1 MNKNLFDPHM
11 KALEEMEMPRDL
23 HAKIM
28 KRVFI
33 AGYGRYLYLS
43 SAVLFI
49 NLGVLSFELYR
60 RLASVD
66 YAKLGESLSES
77 FAWSTVYQTLPIQ
90 TMIATG
96 ITAALCAYMVSL
108 FMKLHNNSVNYFSFF
123 RGLAR

>member
-1 MNKNLFDPHM
+1 M
-11 KALEEMEMPRDL
+11 KSLEEMEMPKDL

-43 SAVLFI
+43 SAVLFV

-60 RLASVD
+60 KLVSID

-77 FAWSTVYQTLPIQ
+77 FSWSTLYATLPVQ
-90 TMIATG
+90 TMIATA
-96 ITAALCAYMVSL
+96 ITAALCAYMANL
-108 FMKLHNNSVNYFSFF
+108 FMKLHNNSMSFAF
-123 RGLAR
+123 FGRSAR

>member
-11 KALEEMEMPRDL
+11 KALDEVEMPRDL

-60 RLASVD
+60 KLASID
-66 YAKLGESLSES
+66 YAQLSES
-77 FAWSTVYQTLPIQ
+77 FTMPALYAALPVQ
-90 TMIATG
+90 TMVATG

-108 FMKLHNNSVNYFSFF
+108 FMKLHNNSMNYFSFF

>member
-11 KALEEMEMPRDL
+11 KSLEEMEMPRDL

-49 NLGVLSFELYR
+49 NLAVLSFELYR
-60 RLASVD
+60 KLASVD
-66 YAKLGESLSES
+66 YGRLAESLSES

-90 TMIATG
+90 TMVATG
-96 ITAALCAYMVSL
+96 ITAALCAYMTSL
-108 FMKLHNNSVNYFSFF
+108 FMKLHTNSSMSFGFF
-123 RGLAR
+123 RRSA

>member
-11 KALEEMEMPRDL
+11 KALDEVEMPRDL

-60 RLASVD
+60 KLASID
-66 YAKLGESLSES
+66 YARLSES
-77 FAWSTVYQTLPIQ
+77 FTMPALYAALPVQTIV
-90 TMIATG
+90 ATG

-108 FMKLHNNSVNYFSFF
+108 FMKLHNNSMNLSFF